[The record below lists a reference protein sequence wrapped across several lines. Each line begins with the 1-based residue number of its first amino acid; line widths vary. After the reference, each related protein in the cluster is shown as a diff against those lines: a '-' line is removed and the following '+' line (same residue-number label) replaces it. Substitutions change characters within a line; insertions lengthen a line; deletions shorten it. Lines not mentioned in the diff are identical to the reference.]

1 MPRRDLSLP
10 EQENVRALLRVL
22 HVKMGRRWQ
31 IVARALPI
39 ASSSLVQ
46 TMSGR
51 VEVSVTIAFR
61 VAKLMDVSLY
71 DVINGTAL
79 PAGVCKHCGMLAE
92 G

>member
-1 MPRRDLSLP
+1 MPRSDLSKA

-22 HVKMGRRWQ
+22 HAKMGRRWQ
-31 IVARALPI
+31 TVARALPI

-61 VAKLMDVSLY
+61 VAKLLDANLH
-71 DVINGTAL
+71 DALAGTAL
-79 PAGVCKHCGMLAE
+79 PPGVCKHCGMPAD

>member
-31 IVARALPI
+31 TVARALPI

-61 VAKLMDVSLY
+61 VAKLMNASIY

-79 PAGVCKHCGMLAE
+79 PPGVCKHCGMPSD